1 MVSKVVGSPHNFKP
15 VNFDEFVKSRI
26 HQVLGVMFYVNDIFC
41 FNKDLKLK
49 S

>member
-1 MVSKVVGSPHNFKP
+1 MINIFQPLNIF
-15 VNFDEFVKSRI
+15 NEFVKSLI
-26 HQVLGVMFYVNDIFC
+26 NQVLGVKFYVNDIIC